1 MPVPGVAGTKPS
13 VMAIAAIGQICSTGS
28 ITANLNQCVRL
39 VAKAAL
45 GGAQVLFLPEASDYI
60 AVNARASLDL
70 AVPQASSPF
79 VQGLRAAAKAHS
91 IAVHVGIHDTIVGQ
105 EAEPAQ
111 KILNR
116 ALYINADG
124 GIEDAATYDKLHVF
138 DYGTLR
144 ESATVQPGSRFTP
157 PFDSPVGRIGSLICF
172 DLRFPETALALAQ
185 PGSGSPWATR
195 PAQIITYPSAFTLR
209 TGEAHWETLLRARAI
224 ETQSYIVAAAQVG
237 RHNEKRA
244 SYGRSM
250 IVDPWGKVL
259 VCLKG
264 VSDADGNAE
273 DGAVEEIGFADIDLD
288 ELERVRR
295 EMPLQRRTDVYPE
308 LTGV

>member
-1 MPVPGVAGTKPS
+1 
-13 VMAIAAIGQICSTGS
+13 MAIAAVGQICSTGS
-28 ITANLNQCVRL
+28 ITANLNQCLGL
-39 VAKAAL
+39 VAKAAV

-60 AVNARASLDL
+60 AVSPQASLDL

-91 IAVHVGIHDTIVGQ
+91 IAVHVGIHDTVVGH
-105 EAEPAQ
+105 EADRPAR

-124 GIEDAATYDKLHVF
+124 VVQDSATYDKLHVF

-144 ESATVQPGSRFTP
+144 ESATVQPGTQFIP
-157 PFDSPVGRIGSLICF
+157 PIDSPVGRIGSLICF

-185 PGSGSPWATR
+185 PGSSSLWASR

-224 ETQSYIVAAAQVG
+224 ETQSYVVAAAQVG

-250 IVDPWGKVL
+250 VVDPWGKVL
-259 VCLKG
+259 LCLKG
-264 VSDADGNAE
+264 VADADGNAE
-273 DGAVEEIGFADIDLD
+273 DGAVEEVGFVDIDLD

-295 EMPLQRRTDVYPE
+295 EMPLQRRT
-308 LTGV
+308 

>member
-1 MPVPGVAGTKPS
+1 AV
-13 VMAIAAIGQICSTGS
+13 GQICSTGS
-28 ITANLNQCVRL
+28 IAANLNQCVRL

-45 GGAQVLFLPEASDYI
+45 GGAKVLFLPEASDYI
-60 AVNARASLDL
+60 AINAQASLDL

-91 IAVHVGIHDTIVGQ
+91 IAVHVGIHDVPGGHEAGQ
-105 EAEPAQ
+105 PAR

-116 ALYINADG
+116 ALYIDADG
-124 GIEDAATYDKLHVF
+124 TVQDAATYDKLHVF
-138 DYGTLR
+138 DYGALR
-144 ESATVQPGSRFTP
+144 ESATVQPGARLIP

-172 DLRFPETALALAQ
+172 DLRFPETAIALAQ
-185 PGSGSPWATR
+185 PGRGSPWASR
-195 PAQIITYPSAFTLR
+195 PAQVITYPSAFTLR

-224 ETQSYIVAAAQVG
+224 ETQSYVVAAAQVG

-244 SYGRSM
+244 SWGRSM
-250 IVDPWGKVL
+250 VVDPWGKVL
-259 VCLKG
+259 LCLGG
-264 VSDADGNAE
+264 VADAEGNAE
-273 DGAVEEIGFADIDLD
+273 DGAVEEVGFVDIDLG

-308 LTGV
+308 LTGA

>member
-1 MPVPGVAGTKPS
+1 
-13 VMAIAAIGQICSTGS
+13 MAIAAIGQICSTGS

-91 IAVHVGIHDTIVGQ
+91 IAVHVGIHDTVAGQ
-105 EAEPAQ
+105 ED

-124 GIEDAATYDKLHVF
+124 SIEDAATYDKLHVF
-138 DYGTLR
+138 DYGALR
-144 ESATVQPGSRFTP
+144 ESATVQPGTRLTP

-185 PGSGSPWATR
+185 PASGSPWAPR

-244 SYGRSM
+244 SHGRSM
-250 IVDPWGKVL
+250 VVDPWGKVL
-259 VCLKG
+259 VCLGG
-264 VSDADGNAE
+264 VSDAHGSAE
-273 DGAVEEIGFADIDLD
+273 DGAVEEVGFADIDLD
-288 ELERVRR
+288 ELERIRR
-295 EMPLQRRTDVYPE
+295 EMPLQRRT
-308 LTGV
+308 